1 MKKGESFVKKIVV
14 SLTFV
19 LLLLSPI
26 SALDEYSVGLLYTIE
41 NADEKILSQTIETL
55 GLSLSTIVASKSILE
70 DMSVL
75 REDSQT
81 TSIEK
86 YSEIPISFT
95 PINALQKKDIQD
107 PIVLQ
112 FLAKKSSF
120 DTIFTF
126 SYTKF
131 NEFYRLKIFQY
142 SPRLETLTTLSDT
155 LFETI
160 EVDEITVQLVH
171 TLLTQLGHG
180 EYAFIRGDSSSAV
193 TSFTIDNER
202 QPLHTIVP
210 LSPKE
215 HTITVEF
222 VGGGEYST
230 SIYLQE
236 GEWRTLSFGREEQ
249 EDRAILITAPFVT
262 SEVSISSLSNIS
274 LPFVSFVQYPFV
286 LEITQQGYMDKQY
299 IINSPIDELQVK
311 MKRIEFDPSIIIEQS
326 QGLFYSSLARTAL
339 LALVSIGTQ
348 TLADDSPVLT
358 TFFNGAIIVSS
369 LESIYRLFDYYNK
382 SKYSVSN

>member
-19 LLLLSPI
+19 LLLLSPL
-26 SALDEYSVGLLYTIE
+26 SALDEYSVGLFYTIE

-55 GLSLSTIVASKSILE
+55 GLSLSTIVATKSILE

-171 TLLTQLGHG
+171 TLLTQ
-180 EYAFIRGDSSSAV
+180 FWS
-193 TSFTIDNER
+193 
-202 QPLHTIVP
+202 
-210 LSPKE
+210 
-215 HTITVEF
+215 
-222 VGGGEYST
+222 
-230 SIYLQE
+230 
-236 GEWRTLSFGREEQ
+236 W
-249 EDRAILITAPFVT
+249 
-262 SEVSISSLSNIS
+262 
-274 LPFVSFVQYPFV
+274 
-286 LEITQQGYMDKQY
+286 
-299 IINSPIDELQVK
+299 
-311 MKRIEFDPSIIIEQS
+311 
-326 QGLFYSSLARTAL
+326 
-339 LALVSIGTQ
+339 
-348 TLADDSPVLT
+348 
-358 TFFNGAIIVSS
+358 
-369 LESIYRLFDYYNK
+369 
-382 SKYSVSN
+382 